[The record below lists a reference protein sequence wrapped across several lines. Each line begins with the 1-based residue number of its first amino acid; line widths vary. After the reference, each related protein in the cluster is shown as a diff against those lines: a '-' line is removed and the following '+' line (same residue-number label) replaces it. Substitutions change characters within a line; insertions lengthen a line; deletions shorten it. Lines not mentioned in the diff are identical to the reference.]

1 MFDENGNSYLRVGST
16 VAFAPSDDPQVAVL
30 IVCDEPMVSQMYGA
44 YVAAPYVAA
53 VMEEILP
60 YLGVERNWTDEERVN
75 MNTTIGNYVGYDVAS
90 ATAGMKNLGIKYNI
104 VGDGDTI
111 NYQAPAAGSS
121 FNKSS
126 GTVTLYTGDAVPN
139 QYVTVP
145 DLSQMKASTANQT
158 IINAGLNPVI
168 TGATNNVSDATAIVV
183 GQSPEAG
190 SSVLY
195 GSTVTVT
202 MRFIGDTDA

>member
-1 MFDENGNSYLRVGST
+1 M
-16 VAFAPSDDPQVAVL
+16 
-30 IVCDEPMVSQMYGA
+30 
-44 YVAAPYVAA
+44 
-53 VMEEILP
+53 
-60 YLGVERNWTDEERVN
+60 
-75 MNTTIGNYVGYDVAS
+75 
-90 ATAGMKNLGIKYNI
+90 
-104 VGDGDTI
+104 
-111 NYQAPAAGSS
+111 
-121 FNKSS
+121 
-126 GTVTLYTGDAVPN
+126 TLYTGDAVPN